1 MDTLSDPTTAGATP
15 FYATGK
21 RSRDLAAE
29 LGLTE
34 ADLLARHRG
43 PEVVRLRLAPKAL
56 VEALPAL
63 GEVMVLTRNDAAVH
77 EKVGTFGQI
86 RFGLETGLALNP
98 PIDLRLFPRHWRA
111 AFAVE
116 TPHEAGSR
124 RSVQIFDAAGDAVIK
139 VHLRATSS
147 LDAFEA
153 LRTRFAAPKA
163 EPLDI
168 APYPATSATQAG
180 DPAVFRAEFS
190 QMRDV
195 HEFFPLLRRHGLD
208 RRAALRL
215 LGQDHVQKI
224 GALAATRLLEDASA
238 TGLPI
243 MCFVGNRGCIQIH
256 TGPVET
262 IRAMGPW
269 INVVDP
275 GFNLH
280 LREDLVAEAFAVRKP
295 TRHSE
300 LTSVELYD
308 ARAELIAQF
317 YGVRDEDGP
326 EDPRWRALVTRLG
339 AGFSA

>member
-29 LGLTE
+29 LGLSE
-34 ADLLARHRG
+34 PGSSGHRG
-43 PEVVRLRLAPKAL
+43 PEVVRLRLDPKAL

-63 GEVMVLTRNDAAVH
+63 GEIMVLTRNDAAVH

-86 RFGLETGLALNP
+86 RFGQETGLVLNP

-116 TPHEAGSR
+116 TPHEAGPR

-180 DPAVFRAEFS
+180 DPAAFRAEFS

-208 RRAALRL
+208 RRSALGL
-215 LGQDHVQKI
+215 LGQDHV
-224 GALAATRLLEDASA
+224 RDSA
-238 TGLPI
+238 RWPRPGFWRTPAP
-243 MCFVGNRGCIQIH
+243 RGCRSCVSWEIAAASRFI
-256 TGPVET
+256 PA
-262 IRAMGPW
+262 RSRRSAPW
-269 INVVDP
+269 GRGSTSSIP
-275 GFNLH
+275 ASTFIC
-280 LREDLVAEAFAVRKP
+280 VR
-295 TRHSE
+295 T
-300 LTSVELYD
+300 L
-308 ARAELIAQF
+308 
-317 YGVRDEDGP
+317 
-326 EDPRWRALVTRLG
+326 WRRPSPCASRRG
-339 AGFSA
+339 MAS

>member
-1 MDTLSDPTTAGATP
+1 MDTLSDPTTTVATP

-29 LGLTE
+29 LGLSE
-34 ADLLARHRG
+34 AELLVAHRG
-43 PEVVRLRLAPKAL
+43 PEVVRLRLDPKAL

-63 GEVMVLTRNDAAVH
+63 GEIMVLTRNDAAVH

-86 RFGLETGLALNP
+86 RFGQETGLVLNP

-116 TPHEAGSR
+116 TPHEAGPR

-238 TGLPI
+238 TELPI
-243 MCFVGNRGCIQIH
+243 MCFVGTRGCIQIH
-256 TGPVET
+256 SGPVQT

-295 TRHSE
+295 TRHGE

-317 YGVRDEDGP
+317 FGVRSEEGP